1 MNRWRKKEPE
11 TTCIW
16 CEFPADGKGNWY
28 RTMWDWKP
36 STGLRNPL
44 PEGEMPG
51 SVALPPVQRG
61 CLVSYSPGSVI
72 GFAGTKPGRGRV
84 IRPTMSPARPM
95 SS

>member
-36 STGLRNPL
+36 STGLEIRYRKEKCP
-44 PEGEMPG
+44 
-51 SVALPPVQRG
+51 VACPHLQFRG
-61 CLVSYSPGSVI
+61 
-72 GFAGTKPGRGRV
+72 A
-84 IRPTMSPARPM
+84 A
-95 SS
+95 